1 MRTLSL
7 QGLSPIFILST
18 CMKELGDQHSNIK
31 EYTAIVEE
39 VQAMRASEEAK
50 AVTWKINMYCK
61 GNSSPHQQG
70 RPLQY

>member
-1 MRTLSL
+1 ME
-7 QGLSPIFILST
+7 G
-18 CMKELGDQHSNIK
+18 LGDKHSNIK
-31 EYTAIVEE
+31 GNTAIVEE

-70 RPLQY
+70 EALAVSKISFGAF